1 MRKKTEIALVLPS
14 FLLNEQISKD
24 ENNGD
29 LEDLISVMNKWV
41 GSCCFELEQI
51 LQLQNYQKVQST
63 GIFIWQKR
71 TSPPG
76 IIVDENQFFSPSL

>member
-1 MRKKTEIALVLPS
+1 MRKKTERALVLPS
-14 FLLNEQISKD
+14 FLLNEEISKD

-51 LQLQNYQKVQST
+51 LQLQNYKKVESR

-71 TSPPG
+71 TRSTWH
-76 IIVDENQFFSPSL
+76 NSR

>member
-1 MRKKTEIALVLPS
+1 MRKKTERALVLPS
-14 FLLNEQISKD
+14 FLLNEEISKD

-51 LQLQNYQKVQST
+51 LQLQNYKKVEYT

-71 TSPPG
+71 TRSTWH
-76 IIVDENQFFSPSL
+76 NSR

>member
-14 FLLNEQISKD
+14 FLLNEEISKD

-51 LQLQNYQKVQST
+51 LQLQNYKKVQST

-71 TSPPG
+71 TRSTWH
-76 IIVDENQFFSPSL
+76 NSR

>member
-1 MRKKTEIALVLPS
+1 MRKKTERALVLPS

-29 LEDLISVMNKWV
+29 LEDLISVMNKRV
-41 GSCCFELEQI
+41 GSRCFELEQI
-51 LQLQNYQKVQST
+51 LQLQNYKKVEST

-71 TSPPG
+71 TRSTWH
-76 IIVDENQFFSPSL
+76 NSR